1 MNENWD
7 EITDKQIYENIR
19 EGKWTLSDL
28 ESYLNYFGEKVFRQG
43 QMDVLSSVQQ
53 MQTIIGLKK

>member
-53 MQTIIGLKK
+53 MQTIIELKK